1 LETRRE
7 GRVEVKEK
15 EEVKKSLETTRVEKR
30 A

>member
-15 EEVKKSLETTRVEKR
+15 EEGKKSLETTRVEKR